1 MEFFDKKE
9 EVIDLKLTQYGRH
22 LLAKGKFSPKY
33 YSFFDDN
40 VLYDSSKAGISEL
53 QNDSEK
59 RIRETPT
66 MKTQISISS
75 LDKQFANQYTQ
86 VFVTG
91 EAQVGDETLQ
101 RTPEKNYYLPSPMG
115 MSDVNSEFAPSWS
128 VRYLNGSLSGSVKN
142 INLNEKNGGNQK
154 VFIPQLDSHV
164 IVKVDGFDPQD
175 QLLEDEFEQGPF
187 LADYEIVSEEKDLF
201 ILLKVS
207 ENNSFF
213 QKKNFDIEVFEI
225 EEENQNGTVI
235 ETLRPLRFPEQQE
248 VLSATGIVTEEAD
261 FDPETDP
268 NYVDYYLD
276 ILIDEEIDQEL
287 VCELDPDVDQTLGVF
302 ADPRTQE
309 CQDIINKRKKAVFNI
324 YEDEADIP
332 GEIC

>member
-9 EVIDLKLTQYGRH
+9 EVIDLQLTQFGRH
-22 LLAKGKFSPKY
+22 LLSKGKFDPKY

-40 VLYDSSKAGISEL
+40 VLYNSEKANLFEL
-53 QNDSEK
+53 QNNSEQ
-59 RIRETPT
+59 RIRETSI
-66 MKTQISISS
+66 MKSQISISS
-75 LDKQFANQYTQ
+75 LEKQFANQYTQ
-86 VFVTG
+86 IFITG
-91 EAQVGDETLQ
+91 EAEVGDETLQ
-101 RTPEKNYYLPSPMG
+101 RTPEKNYSLPSPLG
-115 MSDVNSEFAPSWS
+115 MSDINSEFAPSWS
-128 VRYLNGSLSGSVKN
+128 VRYLNGSLSGSAKN
-142 INLNEKNGGNQK
+142 INLNENAGGNQK
-154 VFIPQLDSHV
+154 VFIPQLESHV
-164 IVKVDGFDPQD
+164 VIKVENLDYGD

-187 LADYEIVSEEKDLF
+187 LADYEIVSEEEDLF
-201 ILLKVS
+201 ILLKIS
-207 ENNSFF
+207 ENNGFF
-213 QKKNFDIEVFEI
+213 QKKNFDIEIFEI
-225 EEENQNGTVI
+225 EEENQSGNVI
-235 ETLRPLRFPEQQE
+235 ETLRPLRFPENQQF
-248 VLSATGIVTEEAD
+248 LSANEVVTEEAD

-287 VCELDPDVDQTLGVF
+287 VCQLDPDVDQTLGVF